1 MALNNLTGQN
11 IQDTY
16 QKVVQTDG
24 TNLADGTGSLL
35 PISFNGNDVII
46 SGSLTAHQYIVSS
59 SVTNITIATL
69 SGSTTFGN
77 STDDTHT
84 FTGNI
89 TASGNISA
97 SGTITATSFT
107 GSLQG
112 TASFAIS
119 SSFVNTAQTAS
130 FVTTA
135 QTASFVNT
143 AQTAS
148 FVTLAQTA
156 SFVNT
161 AQTASF
167 VTTAQTASFVNTAQ
181 TASFVT
187 TAQTA
192 SYVKNAQTASYVEN
206 AQTASFVNTLNQS
219 VTITGAITAS
229 ANISASGFLTAQNIT
244 ASGNISTSGYLVAQ
258 NITASGN
265 ISASGTITATSFTG
279 SLKGTA
285 STASIATTVT
295 LTATNATN
303 ATHYL
308 TFTDAAIGNENVR
321 TDTSLTYNPFS
332 NTLSATTVLASLVN
346 ASRYQYNNP
355 DILTAAGSNQAT
367 ATPIIR
373 SGPIFVT
380 GVSGGGIIL
389 PSWSETV
396 YILTIHNMS
405 LTDSFLLY
413 PFALDRIGTLG
424 SNAPATV
431 PAGGSIILTSGGP
444 ALKIWQGYL
453 GNNTDGTITATS
465 INGTINGGTF

>member
-69 SGSTTFGN
+69 SGSTTFGD

-112 TASFAIS
+112 TAS
-119 SSFVNTAQTAS
+119 
-130 FVTTA
+130 
-135 QTASFVNT
+135 
-143 AQTAS
+143 
-148 FVTLAQTA
+148 
-156 SFVNT
+156 
-161 AQTASF
+161 
-167 VTTAQTASFVNTAQ
+167 
-181 TASFVT
+181 
-187 TAQTA
+187 
-192 SYVKNAQTASYVEN
+192 
-206 AQTASFVNTLNQS
+206 
-219 VTITGAITAS
+219 
-229 ANISASGFLTAQNIT
+229 
-244 ASGNISTSGYLVAQ
+244 
-258 NITASGN
+258 
-265 ISASGTITATSFTG
+265 
-279 SLKGTA
+279 
-285 STASIATTVT
+285 TASIATTVT

-303 ATHYL
+303 AAHFL
-308 TFTDAAIGNENVR
+308 TFTDAATGNENVR

-332 NTLSATTVLASLVN
+332 NTLTTGPLVATTVSATTVSATTVGASI
-346 ASRYQYNNP
+346 YQYNNSES
-355 DILTAAGSNQAT
+355 LTAGGVSQGN
-367 ATPIIR
+367 ATPITR

-380 GVSGGGIIL
+380 GVTGRGIIL
-389 PSWSETV
+389 PRWSEDV

-405 LTDSFLLY
+405 LTNSFLLY
-413 PFALDRIGTLG
+413 PYFGESIGTLAT
-424 SNAPATV
+424 NLPATV